1 MRSGAREAL
10 HNERAPNEGLSR
22 ATKVSSAGVAQ
33 EREPGGVQ
41 AQDAGAETW
50 ARVRAIGVL
59 SFPQGTSQWK
69 LKLRRPVDC
78 EGTFAQWG
86 CFPHTGFP
94 LH

>member
-1 MRSGAREAL
+1 M
-10 HNERAPNEGLSR
+10 HYERAPNEGLSR

-59 SFPQGTSQWK
+59 SFPQGTSQWE
-69 LKLRRPVDC
+69 LKLRRPVDDLD
-78 EGTFAQWG
+78 
-86 CFPHTGFP
+86 
-94 LH
+94 LHRQIVLLVVDRRE